1 MTKSRATAAL
11 VTRADIFDGSGTY
24 EVVEAVKHYL
34 SLARPSTSPTVAPT
48 FDYRAAFEVLAQER
62 IRLKFGAV
70 ENTLAVA
77 TFDPE
82 SEGRSRFIDAL
93 ARMGILVEAVDF
105 RRADVT
111 LPLVG
116 DSDRRHITSLAP
128 NIAYALGLLAGRP
141 SAEVVVVTRSFELL
155 DPLNDF
161 VRRGGKAAIAF
172 FRRFLDGRFGL
183 AGLFDGESDVKFID
197 LDPHSERL
205 LGYDVRDIGSIRSP
219 RTEGISGL

>member
-1 MTKSRATAAL
+1 MTKSRATAT
-11 VTRADIFDGSGTY
+11 VVSRADILDCSGTY
-24 EVVEAVKHYL
+24 EVVEAVKQYL
-34 SLARPSTSPTVAPT
+34 SLARPSSSATVSPT

-62 IRLKFGAV
+62 TRLEFAAV

-82 SEGRSRFIDAL
+82 SEGRSRFISAL

-116 DSDRRHITSLAP
+116 DSERRHITSLAP

-183 AGLFDGESDVKFID
+183 AGFFDGGSAVKFID
-197 LDPHSERL
+197 LDPHSEKL
-205 LGYDVRDIGSIRSP
+205 VGYDVREIASLRLS